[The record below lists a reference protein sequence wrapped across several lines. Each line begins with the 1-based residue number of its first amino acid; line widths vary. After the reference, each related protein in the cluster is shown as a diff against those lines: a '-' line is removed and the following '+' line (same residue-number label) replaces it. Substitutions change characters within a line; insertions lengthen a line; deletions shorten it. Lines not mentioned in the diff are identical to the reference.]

1 MRPDHFARLSVEQIK
16 LHRHACGDA
25 PGVDLLEVV
34 KPAPDHKLSRRIAPQ
49 LDDGLIITRASEHA
63 NQSSPDQIDWRLR
76 PLAELI
82 RANLIDA
89 DAIRNRRVLKYLGS
103 VDVCNYER
111 DRVRT
116 CRERGRRGNLESVI
130 PDGLGASTRA
140 QAQCEQRGK
149 SESNRSMHRI
159 PFRCPSRIRA

>member
-1 MRPDHFARLSVEQIK
+1 MRPDHFARLPVEQIK
-16 LHRHACGDA
+16 LHRNECGDA

-89 DAIRNRRVLKYLGS
+89 DTIRNRSVLKDLRS
-103 VDVCNYER
+103 VDGCNYQGY
-111 DRVRT
+111 RVCI
-116 CRERGRRGNLESVI
+116 CRKRGGRGNLKHVI
-130 PDGLGASTRA
+130 PD
-140 QAQCEQRGK
+140 
-149 SESNRSMHRI
+149 
-159 PFRCPSRIRA
+159 

>member
-89 DAIRNRRVLKYLGS
+89 DTIRNRSVLKDLRSVNGS
-103 VDVCNYER
+103 NYQR
-111 DRVRT
+111 HRIRI
-116 CRERGRRGNLESVI
+116 CRERGGRGDLEGVV
-130 PDGLGASTRA
+130 PDGLGAPA
-140 QAQCEQRGK
+140 
-149 SESNRSMHRI
+149 
-159 PFRCPSRIRA
+159 CP